1 MKGERNGMCMRRQGE
16 GYLGQEV
23 RVVQGG
29 HRPRMAAG
37 PAPVL
42 LRELFVSGE
51 GPSDTVGVRYWTPT
65 VAGFRLHHMAK
76 ES

>member
-1 MKGERNGMCMRRQGE
+1 
-16 GYLGQEV
+16 
-23 RVVQGG
+23 
-29 HRPRMAAG
+29 MAAG